1 MITIAGLNPKQRA
14 LCDIMWGLEEYE
26 AVEAFIATLPN
37 AERLECRT
45 LIQMMLAAFV
55 DEITQVDE
63 AQSILKQFTL

>member
-26 AVEAFIATLPN
+26 AVEAFIATLPKP
-37 AERLECRT
+37 ERLECRS

-63 AQSILKQFTL
+63 AQNVLKQFTL